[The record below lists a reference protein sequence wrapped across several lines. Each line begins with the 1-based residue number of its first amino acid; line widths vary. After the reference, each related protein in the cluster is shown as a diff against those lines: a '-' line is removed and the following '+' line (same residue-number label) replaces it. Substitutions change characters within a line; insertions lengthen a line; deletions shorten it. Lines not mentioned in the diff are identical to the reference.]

1 MQQQQQ
7 QQRAASRVWALLNHG
22 GGEGGRCRCWPLTEP
37 ADLRGL
43 ARRRSLRGDED
54 SAGTQ
59 QKIVVRPAPRRAV
72 AARTQW
78 VGLLPRTGAEAVS
91 GVEAGIKSFFFYTR
105 AKTA

>member
-1 MQQQQQ
+1 MEV
-7 QQRAASRVWALLNHG
+7 R
-22 GGEGGRCRCWPLTEP
+22 EGGRCRCWPLTEP

-78 VGLLPRTGAEAVS
+78 VGLLPRTGAEAPMLCLGCGSWNTILLLSYFILERKLNRMGLNNVPQS
-91 GVEAGIKSFFFYTR
+91 AN
-105 AKTA
+105 

>member
-1 MQQQQQ
+1 MEV
-7 QQRAASRVWALLNHG
+7 R
-22 GGEGGRCRCWPLTEP
+22 EGGRCRCWPLTEP

-78 VGLLPRTGAEAVS
+78 VGLLPRTGAQAPMLCLGCGSWNKIVLLL
-91 GVEAGIKSFFFYTR
+91 Y
-105 AKTA
+105 